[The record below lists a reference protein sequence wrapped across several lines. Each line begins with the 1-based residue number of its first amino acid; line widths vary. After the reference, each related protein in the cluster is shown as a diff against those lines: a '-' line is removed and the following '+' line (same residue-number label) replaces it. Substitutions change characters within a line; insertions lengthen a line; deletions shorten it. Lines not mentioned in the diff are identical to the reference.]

1 MGTERKGGKPAA
13 PGERHVALVQPEIV
27 SPQRGRQCARQG
39 VAVRSHADPAA
50 PSVDVEGWQRVTIRN
65 VRYSLAARPLSVG
78 LCLAVGALG
87 AGGCSPGALGEEAHA
102 VESDNDGGSFM
113 PGDA

>member
-13 PGERHVALVQPEIV
+13 PEERHVALVQPELV

-50 PSVDVEGWQRVTIRN
+50 PR
-65 VRYSLAARPLSVG
+65 
-78 LCLAVGALG
+78 
-87 AGGCSPGALGEEAHA
+87 
-102 VESDNDGGSFM
+102 
-113 PGDA
+113 